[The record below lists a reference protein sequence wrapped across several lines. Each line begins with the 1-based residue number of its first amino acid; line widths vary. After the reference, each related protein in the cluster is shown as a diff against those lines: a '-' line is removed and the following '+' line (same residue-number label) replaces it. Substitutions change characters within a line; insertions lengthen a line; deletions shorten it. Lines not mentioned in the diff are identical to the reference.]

1 MIITSGQGI
10 TPKQLEE
17 NSVIRRV
24 KTHKI
29 NSTFKIPTFFQ
40 NATDGAYVEW
50 YSAYTKEVYIDGA
63 SVYSTPTNS
72 DSNTIENA
80 IHM

>member
-17 NSVIRRV
+17 NSVIRRAE
-24 KTHKI
+24 THKI
-29 NSTFKIPTFFQ
+29 NSTFKNPTFFQ
-40 NATDGAYVEW
+40 NATDGAY
-50 YSAYTKEVYIDGA
+50 TKEAYIDGA
-63 SVYSTPTNS
+63 SVYSTPTNP

>member
-17 NSVIRRV
+17 NSVIRRAE
-24 KTHKI
+24 THKI
-29 NSTFKIPTFFQ
+29 NSTFKNPTFFQ
-40 NATDGAYVEW
+40 NATDG
-50 YSAYTKEVYIDGA
+50 AYTKEVYIDGA
-63 SVYSTPTNS
+63 SVYSTPTNP